1 MSSTLGVDVVA
12 NLIPAWYPRDMP
24 STPTAPLYLYLHG
37 FASSAASKKGVRLR
51 DVFASRGAV
60 LHLPDLNRPSF
71 SELDHDA
78 MLAEVDRFAADAPAD
93 APVRLIGSSLGG
105 WLAARWAE
113 LNPSRVD
120 RLVLLCPGFDM
131 VSRWP
136 AYLGAER
143 IERWRTRGYLPFPDA
158 RGEPTPV
165 HWGFVESALR
175 HPPTP
180 ATPCP
185 TLILHGTRDVVVPVD
200 GSRAYAQAHAHV
212 TLRELD
218 DDHALTAT
226 LPAIES
232 EVLGFFDLHAD

>member
-1 MSSTLGVDVVA
+1 MRET
-12 NLIPAWYPRDMP
+12 
-24 STPTAPLYLYLHG
+24 TTAPFYLYLHG

-51 DVFASRGAV
+51 DVFAARGAE

-71 SELDHDA
+71 ATLDHDA
-78 MLAEVDRFAADAPAD
+78 MLAEVDRVAGQAPAG

-113 LNPSRVD
+113 LNPARTDRV
-120 RLVLLCPGFDM
+120 VLLCPGFDM

-136 AYLGAER
+136 AFLGPER
-143 IERWRTRGYLPFPDA
+143 IEKWRSRGYLPFPDA
-158 RGEPTPV
+158 SGAPVPV

-180 ATPCP
+180 TTPCP
-185 TLILHGTRDVVVPVD
+185 TLILHGREDVVVPIE
-200 GSRAYAQAHAHV
+200 GSRAYTEAHAHV

-232 EVLGFFDLHAD
+232 EVLRFFDLHEG